1 MSKNKLTQV
10 VDFIKLYSLNLLII
24 VIALLIFLKSCETS
38 SDIKNI
44 KPRRDTVWI
53 HKDSLIYS
61 KPKILKTII
70 VKYKD
75 KSPEYLP
82 DTNYKKL
89 VVQYNTLVDKFLAS
103 NIYKDSLKIDSL
115 GYVIV
120 NDTISNNL
128 LKKRSFA
135 YNFKYPKV
143 IEYVPEKKRAQIYYG
158 GGAVLGDQSL
168 QAINIGAILK
178 TKKDHIWGVN
188 VGINSNQQI
197 IYSVQTY
204 WKLSFRKNK

>member
-1 MSKNKLTQV
+1 MLKNKLTQV
-10 VDFIKLYSLNLLII
+10 LDFIKLQSVNILII
-24 VIALLIFLKSCETS
+24 LIGLLIFLKSCDS
-38 SDIKNI
+38 GSDIKI
-44 KPRRDTVWI
+44 KPKRDTVWI
-53 HKDSLIYS
+53 HKDSVVYS
-61 KPKILKTII
+61 KPKIINTVL
-70 VKYKD
+70 VKYKER
-75 KSPEYLP
+75 SPEYLP
-82 DTNYKKL
+82 DTNYKNL
-89 VVQYNTLVDKFLAS
+89 VVQYNKLADKFLAS

-128 LKKRSFA
+128 LKKRSFV

-143 IEYVPEKKRAQIYYG
+143 IEYIPEKKRNQIYYG
-158 GGAVLGDQSL
+158 SGVVLGDQSL

>member
-1 MSKNKLTQV
+1 MLKDKLTQV
-10 VDFIKLYSLNLLII
+10 LDFIKLQSVNLLII
-24 VIALLIFLKSCETS
+24 VIILFIFLKSCDS
-38 SDIKNI
+38 GSDIKI
-44 KPRRDTVWI
+44 KPKRDTVWI
-53 HKDSLIYS
+53 HKDSVVYS
-61 KPKILKTII
+61 KPKIINTVL
-70 VKYKD
+70 VKYKER
-75 KSPEYLP
+75 SPEYLP
-82 DTNYKKL
+82 DTNYKNL
-89 VVQYNTLVDKFLAS
+89 VVQYNKLADKFLAS

-128 LKKRSFA
+128 LKKRSFV
-135 YNFKYPKV
+135 YNFKYPK
-143 IEYVPEKKRAQIYYG
+143 ITEYIPKKKRNQIYYG
-158 GGAVLGDQSL
+158 SGVVLGDQSL

>member
-10 VDFIKLYSLNLLII
+10 LDFIKLQSLNILII
-24 VIALLIFLKSCETS
+24 VIALLIFLKGCETS

-53 HKDSLIYS
+53 HKDSVIYS

-103 NIYKDSLKIDSL
+103 N
-115 GYVIV
+115 
-120 NDTISNNL
+120 
-128 LKKRSFA
+128 
-135 YNFKYPKV
+135 
-143 IEYVPEKKRAQIYYG
+143 YG
-158 GGAVLGDQSL
+158 SGAVLGDQSL